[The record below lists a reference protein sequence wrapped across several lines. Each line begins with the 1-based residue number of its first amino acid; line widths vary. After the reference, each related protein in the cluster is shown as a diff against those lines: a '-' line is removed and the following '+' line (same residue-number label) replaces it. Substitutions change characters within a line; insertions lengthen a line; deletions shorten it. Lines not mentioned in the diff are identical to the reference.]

1 MMMGRKKPNNA
12 EMVGGRIPET
22 IEKVLIFHQ
31 PVSQPITTVRNRIN
45 VPFSPLS
52 GALPLVQKRY
62 VYRELYRV
70 DGTDVSFISSDGLTT
85 ILTAVKLARIETAK
99 SGTVL
104 KKQTTPRKMK
114 PMTTLELR
122 SLGSIVTFFQ
132 ICGPSKDQSSG
143 YNHLDTPA
151 RLTKSLEGGA
161 KDNSAPPNSFS
172 LPL

>member
-1 MMMGRKKPNNA
+1 MMGRKKPNNA

-22 IEKVLIFHQ
+22 IEKVLMGEHITQ
-31 PVSQPITTVRNRIN
+31 PPVNGRQYRVN
-45 VPFSPLS
+45 VPLSPLS
-52 GALPLVQKRY
+52 GTFPLVQERY
-62 VYRELYRV
+62 VYRKLYHVNQQSADVNYSGRRT
-70 DGTDVSFISSDGLTT
+70 GT
-85 ILTAVKLARIETAK
+85 LTAVKLARIETAK

-132 ICGPSKDQSSG
+132 IYNLSKDQSSNP
-143 YNHLDTPA
+143 NHLDTPT
-151 RLTKSLEGGA
+151 RLTRSLEGGA
-161 KDNSAPPNSFS
+161 RDNSAPPNSFS